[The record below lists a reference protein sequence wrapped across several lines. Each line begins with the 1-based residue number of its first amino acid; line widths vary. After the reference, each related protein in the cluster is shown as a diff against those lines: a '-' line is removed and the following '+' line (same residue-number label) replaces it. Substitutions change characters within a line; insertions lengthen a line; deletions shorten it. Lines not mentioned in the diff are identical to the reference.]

1 PVLVTLL
8 RLHPT
13 TTTAVVVNFF
23 VGAARRNTRC
33 RHLVL
38 RRRAMLGMLAVTTLV
53 IVGTRRLVLLDAAR
67 LFLLALDGDSRSGSC
82 SGSFLQL
89 AGSRFGLLTGL
100 FLGLQACGF
109 FSGTLLFQLALLLG
123 LDLGRAALDVGL
135 LLAHFHADSLATGH
149 LQGGGGLALQSDLA

>member
-1 PVLVTLL
+1 TLL

-67 LFLLALDGDSRSGSC
+67 LFLLALDGDSRFGSC
-82 SGSFLQL
+82 SGSHDRSDVHRGFIGSRSSSFLRL

-109 FSGTLLFQLALLLG
+109 FRGTLLFQLALLLG
-123 LDLGRAALDVGL
+123 LDLGRTALDV
-135 LLAHFHADSLATGH
+135 
-149 LQGGGGLALQSDLA
+149 